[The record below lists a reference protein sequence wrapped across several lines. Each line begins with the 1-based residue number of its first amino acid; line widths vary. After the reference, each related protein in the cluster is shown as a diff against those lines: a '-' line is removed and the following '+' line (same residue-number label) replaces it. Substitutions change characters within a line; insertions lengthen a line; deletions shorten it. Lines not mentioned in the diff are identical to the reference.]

1 VRGDE
6 PGDDAAF
13 AATGPGSRG
22 GQPGAR
28 VGLTVGGKYVLRELV
43 SSGGMGTVFRAD
55 QLALG
60 RTVAVKVLKAELAR
74 DDEMVRRF
82 HSEARA
88 ASRLNHPNTI
98 SIIDFGQTPD
108 GLLYLVMEL
117 VRGCSLRDILRD
129 EFPIPRPR
137 LLELMR
143 QLLEGLQEAHSQG
156 VIHQDIKPDNVLIE
170 RLSSG
175 RDLVKLTDFGIARL
189 RGEEPIL
196 DDEGQE
202 LITGTPEYMA
212 PEQILGGEIDARADL
227 YSAGVLLYEMLT
239 RERPFGGDS
248 TEVME
253 AQLHVP
259 PPLESLRRPELN
271 IPGVL
276 QEVVLRALAKE
287 PTDRFASAA
296 EFRDALDALAPA
308 ATPGAPRCRSCGA
321 AAPAGSQFCPA
332 CGARLAMPG
341 APPEVEAPT
350 LPAQRQRAAA
360 EAPAAEAA
368 PAWRFPLPFAGR
380 AAELERIDEMLGTR
394 DRARSVVVVGPP
406 GVGKTRLCEEVAD
419 RAADA
424 GYRVLAFGADGTG
437 LAPSW
442 QPVRAAVAA
451 LLELPPDASQ
461 TEMEA
466 RLVVAGIDAQE
477 APGLAELM
485 GIGRASTGLELAV
498 RRRECVAAAL
508 HVLRGAAGWNP
519 TLLIFE
525 DVDRYDRPSLELLQ
539 RLVEFPGPL
548 PVHVLLTSAP
558 GSDLEGLDGPELVE
572 LEPLTHEAVR
582 EALRGAG
589 EADFEVS
596 ALVNETGGVPLHV
609 EQLLRLQLD
618 GGFVGVGAA
627 LADVIDA
634 RVEALPPAARWAL
647 QAAAAC
653 GMQAPQDAVGALLRD
668 EGDLEAAVGIL
679 AERGLLLAVGA
690 ELRFAHPLVQEVVA
704 SGTPADVRRDLHA
717 RLHDLLGRHD
727 APAAVVGYHGYEG
740 GVRAGV
746 VEQLESAGQEAQGL
760 FDDAGAVIHYQRAWE
775 SARRSLLAGDEG
787 AEAAL
792 GRLGVRLGEA
802 LRYSGDLA
810 AAEGVLR
817 ETLER
822 CQDAPD
828 LAARALRALGHVAAV
843 GGQQP
848 RSGVEHLRSAVAL
861 ALRTG
866 DHQLLTESYLD
877 LCTFLER
884 DGDTDAALAE
894 AAEGLVLVTAGGG
907 AHSTDGPPWTWRLVM
922 RLAELHLSRRERA
935 EALDHAVAALMQAE
949 RVASPIG
956 EARTHSLL
964 GAVLDECGRHDESV
978 RHREKAVGL
987 LRALGDRRSTAELL
1001 LGLADANRRGGR
1013 VETARAHLLEALELA
1028 LAVEWQDGSTRATAA
1043 LRALGQSQ

>member
-1 VRGDE
+1 VRGDD
-6 PGDDAAF
+6 PRQDAAF
-13 AATGPGSRG
+13 AVTGPGVRD
-22 GQPGAR
+22 GQPGAG
-28 VGLTVGGKYVLRELV
+28 VGLTVGGKFVLRELV
-43 SSGGMGTVFRAD
+43 SSGGMGTVYRAD
-55 QLALG
+55 QLTLG

-108 GLLYLVMEL
+108 GLLYLVMEF
-117 VRGCSLRDILRD
+117 VRGCSLRDVLRE
-129 EFPIPRPR
+129 EFPIPRAR

-196 DDEGQE
+196 DEEGQE

-212 PEQILGGEIDARADL
+212 PEQILGGEIDSRADL
-227 YSAGVLLYEMLT
+227 YAAGVLLYEMLT

-259 PPLESLRRPELN
+259 PPLESLRRPELD
-271 IPGVL
+271 IPAAL
-276 QEVVLRALAKE
+276 RDVVLRALAKE
-287 PTDRFASAA
+287 PADRFASAA
-296 EFRDALDALAPA
+296 EFRAALDVIAAAAAPA
-308 ATPGAPRCRSCGA
+308 APAASRCRACGA
-321 AAPAGSQFCPA
+321 AAPVGSQFCPA
-332 CGARLAMPG
+332 CGARLAGSG
-341 APPEVEAPT
+341 APPEAAVPT
-350 LPAQRQRAAA
+350 LPAPRPARAAD
-360 EAPAAEAA
+360 EAP
-368 PAWRFPLPFAGR
+368 PSWRFPLPFAGR
-380 AAELERIDEMLGTR
+380 AAELRRIDDVLATR
-394 DRARSVVVVGPP
+394 DRARSVAVVGPP
-406 GVGKTRLCEEVAD
+406 GVGKTRLCAEAAL
-419 RAADA
+419 RAGRA
-424 GYRVLAFGADGTG
+424 GYRVLTFGPDGAA

-451 LLELPPDASQ
+451 LLELPEGADQ
-461 TEMEA
+461 TEIAA
-466 RLVVAGIDAQE
+466 RLVAAGIDAEE

-485 GIGRASTGLELAV
+485 GTGQAVANLELAV
-498 RRRECVAAAL
+498 RRRECAAAAL
-508 HVLRGAAGWNP
+508 HVLRGAAGWTP
-519 TLLIFE
+519 TVLIFE
-525 DVDRYDRPSLELLQ
+525 DVERYDHPSLELLL
-539 RLVEFPGPL
+539 RLVEFPGQAV
-548 PVHVLLTSAP
+548 VHVLLTFAP
-558 GSDLEGLDGPELVE
+558 GGDLEGLEGPELIE

-582 EALRGAG
+582 EAVRDAG
-589 EADFEVS
+589 EADFDVS

-609 EQLLRLQLD
+609 EQLLRLRLD
-618 GGFVGVGAA
+618 GGFAGGGAA
-627 LADVIDA
+627 LADVVDA

-653 GMQAPQDAVGALLRD
+653 GTQAPQHVVGALLRD
-668 EGDLEAAVGIL
+668 EGDLEAAVDTL
-679 AERGLLLAVGA
+679 VERGLLYAEGE

-717 RLHDLLGRHD
+717 RLHTLLGRLG

-746 VEQLESAGQEAQGL
+746 VDRLEAAGLEAQGL
-760 FDDAGAVIHYQRAWE
+760 FDDPGAVIHYRRAWE
-775 SARRSLLAGDEG
+775 VARRSLLAGDEG

-792 GRLGVRLGEA
+792 GRLGVRLGDA
-802 LRYSGDLA
+802 LRYSGDLVG
-810 AAEGVLR
+810 AEGVLR

-822 CQDAPD
+822 CADVPD

-843 GGQQP
+843 GGQHVA
-848 RSGVEHLRSAVAL
+848 RGVEHLRTAVSL

-866 DHQLLTESYLD
+866 DHQLLVESYLD
-877 LCTFLER
+877 LCTLLER
-884 DGDTDAALAE
+884 DGDFDAALAE
-894 AAEGLVLVTAGGG
+894 ANEGLVLVTAGGG

-922 RLAELHLSRRERA
+922 RLAELHLRRGERA
-935 EALDHAVAALMQAE
+935 EALDHSVAAMMQAE

-956 EARTHSLL
+956 EARTHALL
-964 GAVLDECGRHDESV
+964 GTVLQACGRRDESL

-987 LRALGDRRSTAELL
+987 LRSLGDRRSTAELL
-1001 LGLADANRRGGR
+1001 LGLAEDDLAAGR
-1013 VETARAHLLEALELA
+1013 AESARVRLLEALELA
-1028 LAVEWQDGSTRATAA
+1028 LAVEWHDGATRATAA
-1043 LRALGQSQ
+1043 LHARGHG